1 MIEFHD
7 SAGEVDFNVLGSLRG
22 RSVTA
27 SIGRAEHA
35 AREFLS
41 SGIAYVVESIIV
53 EEELIENF
61 IAVLL
66 IHVPALILSSLVLNS
81 EPECVFAMLII
92 DDLVF
97 RCNYIDSVAKLTV
110 R

>member
-7 SAGEVDFNVLGSLRG
+7 CAGEVDFNVLGGLRG

-53 EEELIENF
+53 EEELIENL

-81 EPECVFAMLII
+81 EPECVFTVLIV
-92 DDLVF
+92 DNLVF
-97 RCNYIDSVAKLTV
+97 RCNEFYTVATYG
-110 R
+110 